1 MKTLGLL
8 RLLGAM
14 LLPCLL
20 STSALAAGWTSQ
32 ARDAVVRFLKAHPSL
47 EGRDYSVQWTEPRND
62 LPMCEKQPRVSL
74 QNRDRAWGKLF
85 LTLNC
90 EEGRPW
96 VRPVSVYV
104 MVKGRYLVANQAL
117 RKGQAL
123 TVADLQWAE
132 GDLTKMGDTLLED
145 LEQTKNMELVR
156 PIQAQTPLR
165 LNDLKPIAVIKSG
178 DQVRV
183 TLLGKGFAIDA
194 SGQAMSEAALGSS
207 VKVRI
212 SDGKIV
218 QGTAVSQGAVEVLI
232 D

>member
-1 MKTLGLL
+1 MKYAGLL
-8 RLLGAM
+8 RKFAAM
-14 LLPCLL
+14 LIP
-20 STSALAAGWTSQ
+20 LAFATLAHAGWTPQ
-32 ARDAVVRFLKAHPSL
+32 AQDAVNRFLKSHPSL
-47 EGRDYSVQWTEPRND
+47 EGRDFTVQWTEPRGN
-62 LPMCEKQPRVSL
+62 LPICDKLPRVNL
-74 QNRDRAWGKLF
+74 QSRDRAWGKIF
-85 LTLNC
+85 LSLNC

-104 MVKGRYLVANQAL
+104 AVKGRYLVTNQAV

-123 TVADLQWAE
+123 SVADLQWAE
-132 GDLTKMGDTLLED
+132 GDVTKMGDALLDDPE
-145 LEQTKNMELVR
+145 LIKNMESVR
-156 PIQAQTPLR
+156 SLQSGTPLR

-178 DQVRV
+178 DQIRV
-183 TLLGKGFAIDA
+183 TLLGKGFAIDTM
-194 SGQAMSEAALGSS
+194 GQALSDAALGGS

>member
-8 RLLGAM
+8 RLMGAM
-14 LLPCLL
+14 VLLCLM
-20 STSALAAGWTSQ
+20 STSALAAGWTPQ
-32 ARDAVVRFLKAHPSL
+32 ARDAVVRYLKAHPSL

-62 LPMCEKQPRVSL
+62 LPLCDKQPRVSL
-74 QNRDRAWGKLF
+74 QNRDRAWGKVF

-96 VRPVSVYV
+96 ARPVSVYV

-123 TVADLQWAE
+123 NVADLQWAE

-145 LEQTKNMELVR
+145 PEQTKNMELVR
-156 PIQAQTPLR
+156 PIQAGTPLR
-165 LNDLKPIAVIKSG
+165 LNDLKPIAVIKPG

-183 TLLGKGFAIDA
+183 TLLGKGFAIDT
-194 SGQAMSEAALGSS
+194 SGQAMSEAALGGS

>member
-1 MKTLGLL
+1 V
-8 RLLGAM
+8 A
-14 LLPCLL
+14 
-20 STSALAAGWTSQ
+20 
-32 ARDAVVRFLKAHPSL
+32 
-47 EGRDYSVQWTEPRND
+47 
-62 LPMCEKQPRVSL
+62 
-74 QNRDRAWGKLF
+74 
-85 LTLNC
+85 
-90 EEGRPW
+90 
-96 VRPVSVYV
+96 
-104 MVKGRYLVANQAL
+104 VKGRYLVANQAL

-123 TVADLQWAE
+123 NVADLQWAE

-145 LEQTKNMELVR
+145 PEETKNMELVR
-156 PIQAQTPLR
+156 PIQAGTPLR

-183 TLLGKGFAIDA
+183 TLLGKGFAIDT
-194 SGQAMSEAALGSS
+194 SGQAMSQAALGSS